1 MFPAS
6 GNTISLSAGP
16 PGREKERN
24 FRLSFVSL
32 CEKLI
37 DRIFID
43 ARNVLV
49 HYSMNAKN
57 ILFINYQQSFP
68 RKCFL
73 HGVTCSIQ
81 APGGPAGKRSETL
94 ESIYLNLAI

>member
-68 RKCFL
+68 ESVFCMESHVLPKRRAAR
-73 HGVTCSIQ
+73 Q
-81 APGGPAGKRSETL
+81 GKGAKL
-94 ESIYLNLAI
+94 